1 MKKLLV
7 LACILFL
14 LTGCTEKTSVISC
27 ARDEESAS
35 ARFNITYNDTKK
47 IAISGETIM
56 DLKFSSLTDEQF
68 DSIKNQDFCDSI
80 LKNLNTQ
87 SDMYSNCRKSI
98 NGKIVTLTFDLD
110 LAKLEKFENGLF
122 KPTMSKE
129 EIQKYFERQNAKCN

>member
-14 LTGCTEKTSVISC
+14 LTRCNEKTSVISC

-47 IAISGETIM
+47 IAISGETVM

-68 DSIKNQDFCDSI
+68 DSIKNQDFCDNI

-110 LAKLEKFENGLF
+110 LAKLKKFENGLF